1 MKREKLRRILAFA
14 IVEELGTHKRT
25 IPNVD
30 RYVIPK
36 RTRYR
41 IPKNEKITIADK
53 TIALLIV
60 QFVCMQKPIY
70 FQYAVGND
78 ARAERK
84 KAFLETALPVLSS
97 PI

>member
-1 MKREKLRRILAFA
+1 MKRETLRRTLAWA
-14 IVEELGTHKRT
+14 IVEELGTHTRT
-25 IPNVD
+25 LPNID

-41 IPKNEKITIADK
+41 ITKSEQITLADK
-53 TIALLIV
+53 TIALFIV
-60 QFVCMQKPIY
+60 QHVCQQKPIY

-84 KAFLETALPVLSS
+84 KAFLETVLPVMSS
-97 PI
+97 DF